1 MPEQT
6 GLMHFWA
13 QGDAVTH
20 FVSIIL
26 IGLSIISWY
35 VILSKALAQWRY
47 RQSFSNTLSAFWS
60 APALPAALDALRE
73 ADRTGMF
80 ALIAETGAQAALEHQ
95 KQSLRN
101 IATGI
106 LAGDFIKQALR
117 QGMLQSQAHLER
129 GLTFLASIG
138 ATAPFIGLFGTV
150 WGIYHALVGLAGSTQ
165 VVLEKVAGPVGEALI
180 MTAGGLFV
188 AIPAVLGYNACVRAN
203 RLVLAQLDAF
213 AHALYAYLAA
223 GIRLEPRE
231 SPGRAASSIPA
242 PKAQSI

>member
-20 FVSIIL
+20 FVSIVLVAI
-26 IGLSIISWY
+26 SMVSWY
-35 VILSKALAQWRY
+35 VIVSKAIAHWRY
-47 RQSFSNTLSAFWS
+47 RQSCGRALSAFWS
-60 APALPAALDALRE
+60 APALPAALEALHE

-80 ALIAETGAQAALEHQ
+80 TLIANAGAQAAQEHQ
-95 KQSLRN
+95 KQGLRN
-101 IATGI
+101 IAAGA

-117 QGMLQSQAHLER
+117 QAMLQSQTHLEQ

-150 WGIYHALVGLAGSTQ
+150 WGIYHALVGLAGATQ

-180 MTAGGLFV
+180 MTAAGLFV

-213 AHALYAYLAA
+213 AHGLHAYFAA
-223 GIRLEPRE
+223 GIRLDT
-231 SPGRAASSIPA
+231 AQPA
-242 PKAQSI
+242 HQSAPSALPQTQSA